1 MTSLFRVVLVMISL
15 LILVSFSVSA
25 VAFVLMSLAQL
36 SEFLNHASRFHQ
48 SSLIFLTDILQ
59 LPISAGFSAVFT
71 HARPFFFFFFH
82 VSCLRDSSQTVS
94 SYRFLESSV
103 M

>member
-36 SEFLNHASRFHQ
+36 SEFLDHASRFDQ

-59 LPISAGFSAVFT
+59 LPISAGFLAVFT
-71 HARPFFFFFFH
+71 HARPFFFFFF
-82 VSCLRDSSQTVS
+82 
-94 SYRFLESSV
+94 
-103 M
+103 

>member
-1 MTSLFRVVLVMISL
+1 MTSLFRVVLVMISS

-59 LPISAGFSAVFT
+59 LPISAGFLAVFT
-71 HARPFFFFFFH
+71 HARPVFFFFTYLVCAILNKLFL
-82 VSCLRDSSQTVS
+82 VTVS
-94 SYRFLESSV
+94 SKPV
-103 M
+103 